1 MKIFNLCCSH
11 HHRFEGWFGSDV
23 QRQEQLSNGLL
34 VCPLCGDSHIQV
46 LPSAPHV
53 HVGKAAPHTKR
64 AAAGGVEAAAAAGL
78 SESSQQTEAQLQST
92 WVQAIELLIQNTD
105 DVGEQ
110 FADEARRIHYGEAPD
125 RGIRGSATLDEVQ
138 VLREEGIDVVPISIP
153 ESIEGPVH

>member
-1 MKIFNLCCSH
+1 M
-11 HHRFEGWFGSDV
+11 

-34 VCPLCGDSHIQV
+34 ACPLCGDSHIQV

-53 HVGKAAPHTKR
+53 QVGRAAPHTKR
-64 AAAGGVEAAAAAGL
+64 AAAGGVEAAAGL
-78 SESSQQTEAQLQST
+78 PESSQQTEAQLQST

-125 RGIRGSATLDEVQ
+125 RGIRGSATLDEAQ
-138 VLREEGIDVVPISIP
+138 ALREEGIDVVPISIP
-153 ESIEGPVH
+153 ESIKGPVH